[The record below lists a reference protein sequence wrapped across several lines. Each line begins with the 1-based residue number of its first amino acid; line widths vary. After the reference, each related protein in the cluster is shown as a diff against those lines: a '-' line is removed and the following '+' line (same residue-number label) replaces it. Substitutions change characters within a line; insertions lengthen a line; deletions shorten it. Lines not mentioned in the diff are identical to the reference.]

1 MFMQLI
7 YNRRGPFEKLRN
19 LYVELMCYIYRM
31 YFLAPAAE
39 SVVGDDEVYLVII
52 NDFFDGFMFF
62 LKIY

>member
-1 MFMQLI
+1 MQLI

-19 LYVELMCYIYRM
+19 LNVKLVSDINGM
-31 YFLAPAAE
+31 YFFAPAAE